1 MVGCVAAADNGDQW
15 VPIPNHQYRN
25 TALLINTSADEEVVD
40 SPEVMVDSPGLIDA
54 PEIFGPPVRGR
65 STVMIDGIDI
75 KITQEYPND

>member
-40 SPEVMVDSPGLIDA
+40 SPIVFGPPGVADV

-75 KITQEYPND
+75 KITQEYPNG